1 MGIALACCRYRSQP
15 QASRLLP
22 GRVHVPIQPAAIK
35 KPRQALLPPR
45 AASRSSRARSLGSD
59 YSPRNQSQNETTT
72 CRGYLSQADTPQDR
86 IGGDKDG
93 GPFPFERMA
102 LSFFDLEVTLRSY
115 HLP

>member
-72 CRGYLSQADTPQDR
+72 CRGYLSQADTPQD
-86 IGGDKDG
+86 ILWAT
-93 GPFPFERMA
+93 M
-102 LSFFDLEVTLRSY
+102 LEIFHWGISPNGSIEGRG
-115 HLP
+115 